1 MENTITMFVLLAA
14 MVFLIVFTMAT
25 VNHLQEM
32 KRIKE
37 QFKNT
42 ENETSFFSCYT
53 SSSSNTNRI
62 LD

>member
-1 MENTITMFVLLAA
+1 
-14 MVFLIVFTMAT
+14 
-25 VNHLQEM
+25 M

-37 QFKNT
+37 QYKNT
-42 ENETSFFSCYT
+42 ENETSFFSSYT

>member
-1 MENTITMFVLLAA
+1 MYVLLAA

-37 QFKNT
+37 QYKNT

>member
-1 MENTITMFVLLAA
+1 MENTITMCVLLSA